1 MTKPV
6 LTGRHFFYG
15 NHACAE
21 GALAAGCTFFG
32 GYPITPSSEIAE
44 RMARRLPEIGG
55 IFLQMEDEI
64 ASITAIL
71 GASATGAK
79 VMTATSGPGLSLMLE
94 GIGLGI
100 MEELPCVIVN
110 VQRGGPS
117 TGLPTLVG
125 QQDMMQARWGSHG
138 DYAIIAYSPF
148 SPQECFDLMI
158 TAFNAAEKYRTPV
171 IFLSDEVIG
180 HMHERVD
187 IPDEAEIESRLIS
200 RPMFNGN
207 GAEYLP
213 FLPNENLVPEFAPPG
228 AGHAIRMTGLTH
240 DDAGKTEVNSQRQEI
255 LVPRLKEKIE
265 RDVEDITLFEE
276 FHLDDAE
283 TVVITYGI
291 TARCAKGVIGDLRK
305 ENIKIGMLRL
315 ISIWPF
321 PDYLIKDL
329 MTRVKNI
336 IVPEINLGQM
346 VREIQRCATD
356 DVKITP
362 INYAGGSLPGYEDLY
377 TKIKEKCNDH

>member
-125 QQDMMQARWGSHG
+125 QQDMMQARWG
-138 DYAIIAYSPF
+138 IIS
-148 SPQECFDLMI
+148 ER
-158 TAFNAAEKYRTPV
+158 FNRG
-171 IFLSDEVIG
+171 FL
-180 HMHERVD
+180 
-187 IPDEAEIESRLIS
+187 
-200 RPMFNGN
+200 
-207 GAEYLP
+207 
-213 FLPNENLVPEFAPPG
+213 
-228 AGHAIRMTGLTH
+228 
-240 DDAGKTEVNSQRQEI
+240 
-255 LVPRLKEKIE
+255 
-265 RDVEDITLFEE
+265 
-276 FHLDDAE
+276 
-283 TVVITYGI
+283 
-291 TARCAKGVIGDLRK
+291 
-305 ENIKIGMLRL
+305 
-315 ISIWPF
+315 
-321 PDYLIKDL
+321 
-329 MTRVKNI
+329 
-336 IVPEINLGQM
+336 
-346 VREIQRCATD
+346 
-356 DVKITP
+356 
-362 INYAGGSLPGYEDLY
+362 
-377 TKIKEKCNDH
+377 